1 MSSAPLPSTLT
12 LLSQL
17 PQHAPGSKLRFL
29 GCVTSYNSRAGILE
43 LQHSY
48 PPLLSTVVNAMV
60 YLNLLLENI
69 KREDMEIGAWVNV
82 VGYLGD
88 VAMDAEENNRRRKRA
103 RDEEFSKGRRTLRV
117 EVQAVL
123 LWNAGG
129 VKLTDYE
136 KVVEER
142 TRTPRKIK
150 P

>member
-1 MSSAPLPSTLT
+1 MFSAPLPSTLT

-17 PQHAPGSKLRFL
+17 PQDAPGSKLRFL

-43 LQHSY
+43 LQHSC
-48 PPLLSTVVNAMV
+48 PHLSSTAVIAMV
-60 YLNLLLENI
+60 DLNLLLENI
-69 KREDMEIGAWVNV
+69 NREDMEIGAWVNV

-88 VAMDAEENNRRRKRA
+88 VATDTEESNHRRKRV

-136 KVVEER
+136 KAVEER
-142 TRTPRKIK
+142 TRTARKIK